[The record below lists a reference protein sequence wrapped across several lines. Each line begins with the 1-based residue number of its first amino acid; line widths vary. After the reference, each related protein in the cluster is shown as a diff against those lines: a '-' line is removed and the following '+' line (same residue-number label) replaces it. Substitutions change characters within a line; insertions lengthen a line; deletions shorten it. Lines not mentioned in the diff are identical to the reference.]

1 MKDVIRNIEAI
12 IFASAEGID
21 LADIKQILQEAL
33 AIEVSKE
40 ELRELIK
47 KIEDKYQDEDQVLE
61 LRYINNSYQFL
72 TKAVYHE
79 AIQQL
84 QNHNNKRKL
93 SQSALETLAIIA
105 YRQPITK
112 LEVEQI
118 RGVSCDYSIQR
129 LLEKKLIKIAG
140 KADTI
145 GKPLLYATS
154 QQFMDHFGIGHVLGY
169 PIFYRSEYPIFSRG
183 TIFSTHCLWYP

>member
-33 AIEVSKE
+33 AIELSKE

-118 RGVSCDYSIQR
+118 RGV
-129 LLEKKLIKIAG
+129 
-140 KADTI
+140 
-145 GKPLLYATS
+145 
-154 QQFMDHFGIGHVLGY
+154 
-169 PIFYRSEYPIFSRG
+169 
-183 TIFSTHCLWYP
+183 

>member
-12 IFASAEGID
+12 IFASAEGVD

-33 AIEVSKE
+33 AIEISRE

-47 KIEDKYQDEDQVLE
+47 KIEDKYQDEEHVLE
-61 LRYINNSYQFL
+61 LRHINNAYQFL

-84 QNHNNKRKL
+84 QNHNNKRRL

-154 QQFMDHFGIGHVLGY
+154 QQFMDHFGINGVRDLPQLKDIVTEDNVVG
-169 PIFYRSEYPIFSRG
+169 E
-183 TIFSTHCLWYP
+183 TNE

>member
-140 KADTI
+140 KSRYNRQTI
-145 GKPLLYATS
+145 VVRDQPTVYGS
-154 QQFMDHFGIGHVLGY
+154 FRNQWC
-169 PIFYRSEYPIFSRG
+169 S
-183 TIFSTHCLWYP
+183 

>member
-21 LADIKQILQEAL
+21 FADIKQILQETL
-33 AIEVSKE
+33 AIEISKD
-40 ELRELIK
+40 ELKELIK
-47 KIEDKYQDEDQVLE
+47 KIENKYQDEDYVLE

-72 TKAVYHE
+72 TKANYHE

-129 LLEKKLIKIAG
+129 LLGKKLIKIAG
-140 KADTI
+140 KANSI

-154 QQFMDHFGIGHVLGY
+154 QQFMDHFGINGVRDLPQLKDIVTEDNVIG
-169 PIFYRSEYPIFSRG
+169 E
-183 TIFSTHCLWYP
+183 TNE